1 VKYWPAGSSDA
12 RRTTKEKIMEEKF
25 LELVA
30 EALEKEQEEMAM
42 ADPFRDYE
50 EWDSLAVLSI
60 IAMIKQNY
68 DITIPRQEF
77 DQLVTLADMYGY
89 ISSKA

>member
-1 VKYWPAGSSDA
+1 
-12 RRTTKEKIMEEKF
+12 MEKF
-25 LELVA
+25 IDLFT
-30 EALEKEQEEMAM
+30 EALEREDSVSITDK
-42 ADPFRDYE
+42 FREYE

>member
-1 VKYWPAGSSDA
+1 MDQF
-12 RRTTKEKIMEEKF
+12 INLF
-25 LELVA
+25 A
-30 EALEKEQEEMAM
+30 EALEREEAM
-42 ADPFRDYE
+42 DLNDEFRNYE

-77 DQLVTLADMYGY
+77 EALRT
-89 ISSKA
+89 ISDLYNHIQSKN